1 MLRAL
6 VLIAALIFFRTFLA
20 RKRQRSTMAV
30 SPYMNSLDG
39 MMSAEQISQALDD
52 FEQVKSC
59 ALTRAPRPS
68 LG

>member
-6 VLIAALIFFRTFLA
+6 VLIAAFIFFRSLFS
-20 RKRQRSTMAV
+20 RKRRRSSTAI

-52 FEQVKSC
+52 YARLEVCRLKPS
-59 ALTRAPRPS
+59 TPSRAR
-68 LG
+68 